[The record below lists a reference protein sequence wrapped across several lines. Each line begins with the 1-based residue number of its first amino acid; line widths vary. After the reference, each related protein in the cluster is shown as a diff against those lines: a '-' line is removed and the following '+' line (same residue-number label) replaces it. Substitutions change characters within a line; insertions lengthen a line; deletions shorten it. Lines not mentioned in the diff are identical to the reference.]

1 MEQAKYIKGLLEPLV
16 LKLLHEGG
24 RMYGY
29 EITQKIKQLTAGE
42 LTITEGALYPL
53 LHRLEADGVIEAE
66 QEMADNRLRK
76 YYRLTRKGKKQT
88 QTAIESLHNFSNV
101 LLLLL
106 QPQKS

>member
-1 MEQAKYIKGLLEPLV
+1 MEHTKYIKGLLEPLV
-16 LKLLHEGG
+16 LKLLQEEG

-29 EITQKIKQLTAGE
+29 EITQKIRQLTAQQ

-66 QEMADNRLRK
+66 QELADNRLRK
-76 YYRLTRKGKKQT
+76 YYRLTRKGKKQS
-88 QTAIESLHNFSNV
+88 QTAIESLREFSNMLA
-101 LLLLL
+101 LLS